1 MTQLKIK
8 YKSETA
14 EFINSAKLPEHY
26 SYQIASELLE
36 TDVTFPLMWY
46 FSNLIDSNGTFTVSR
61 LTQLHIY
68 STILL
73 IECNKKF
80 VITYKLILMI

>member
-46 FSNLIDSNGTFTVSR
+46 FSNLIDSQRNV
-61 LTQLHIY
+61 Y
-68 STILL
+68 SEYADTIAHLFNYYTN
-73 IECNKKF
+73 C
-80 VITYKLILMI
+80 M